1 MDKEGI
7 FWIRLWSIIGSVI
20 VSIVLIFA
28 VWNHYNNIR
37 YTEMWNNCVNAG
49 GQPISKPMVGSVAKT
64 FTCERQ

>member
-7 FWIRLWSIIGSVI
+7 FWVRVWSIVATTL
-20 VSIVLIFA
+20 VSLALIIA

-49 GQPISKPMVGSVAKT
+49 GQPISEPMIGRDNLS
-64 FTCERQ
+64 FTCKRS

>member
-7 FWIRLWSIIGSVI
+7 FWIGLWSTVGIVI
-20 VSIVLIFA
+20 VSLALIIA

-49 GQPISKPMVGSVAKT
+49 GQPLYQPMLGRDNAT
-64 FTCERQ
+64 FTCVRG

>member
-7 FWIRLWSIIGSVI
+7 FWIRLWSTVGTVI
-20 VSIVLIFA
+20 VSLALIIA

-37 YTEMWNNCVNAG
+37 YAEMWNNCVNAG
-49 GQPISKPMVGSVAKT
+49 GQPISKPMLGSEAKT

>member
-1 MDKEGI
+1 MTSEGM
-7 FWIRLWSIIGSVI
+7 FWIRFWSNISTVVVLIAVI
-20 VSIVLIFA
+20 VA

-49 GQPISKPMVGSVAKT
+49 GQPLYQPILGRDSAT